1 MSVSSLIG
9 APVLVLNQNYQPLNV
24 CTVRRAIVL
33 LDVGKAEL
41 LQNGRGEV
49 HTTAASFTIPSVIRL
64 VYLIRRPLLQRR
76 LSRREVFLRDNY
88 TCLYCG
94 RETRQLTLDHVI
106 PRYRGGAH
114 TWENV
119 VSACISCNH
128 RKAGRTPQEA
138 GMQLPGEILP
148 PKPNPYSIFAHRPIR
163 EEWLSF
169 VPWLSE
175 VRPAAGGRAATSPP
189 ASPGPAS

>member
-1 MSVSSLIG
+1 MNGSSSIG

-24 CTVRRAIVL
+24 CTVRRAVVL

-41 LQNGRGEV
+41 LQDGRGWLR
-49 HTTAASFTIPSVIRL
+49 TTATSFPLPSVIRL

-119 VSACISCNH
+119 VSACMACNH
-128 RKAGRTPQEA
+128 RKAGRTP
-138 GMQLPGEILP
+138 
-148 PKPNPYSIFAHRPIR
+148 RR
-163 EEWLSF
+163 
-169 VPWLSE
+169 
-175 VRPAAGGRAATSPP
+175 RA
-189 ASPGPAS
+189 